1 MSAFIPL
8 TRAAS
13 ILAGDELETVPL
25 WGALLVQQADEL
37 HAVRLT
43 PMKYDSYHGG
53 YGPGYDAA
61 GALPDP
67 IAPEKW
73 QIPVVAFMA
82 WREKHRYLPP
92 VETQEPIEAAA
103 KSTQADGAENK
114 GRRVKQLSAIV
125 AAAQSLGLNALHLAT
140 GDKQRIKTHCQQAF
154 PKLFTEDGYKR
165 AWQTA
170 VDQNLVRMEDHEIFA
185 RR

>member
-8 TRAAS
+8 THAAR
-13 ILAGDELETVPL
+13 ILAGDEPDTAPL

-37 HAVRLT
+37 HVVRLT
-43 PMKYDSYHGG
+43 PMKYDPYQRG
-53 YGPGYDAA
+53 YGFGYEAA

-67 IAPEKW
+67 LAPEKW

-92 VETQEPIEAAA
+92 VEIREPSEAP
-103 KSTQADGAENK
+103 TTPTNPDRGENT

-125 AAAQSLGLNALHLAT
+125 AAVQSLGLDALHLAT
-140 GDKQRIKTHCQQAF
+140 GDKQRIKAHCQQAL
-154 PKLFTEDGYKR
+154 PNLFTEDGYKR

-170 VDQNLVRMEDHEIFA
+170 VDQNLVRMEDHETFA